1 MVSTDEICAKLI
13 YLYCIFQIEKLE
25 GDLKQEKVI
34 KEEAINKLVQVM
46 TVKGDKKNKISS
58 LKSLISKGSSD
69 KR

>member
-58 LKSLISKGSSD
+58 LKSLISKRSSD